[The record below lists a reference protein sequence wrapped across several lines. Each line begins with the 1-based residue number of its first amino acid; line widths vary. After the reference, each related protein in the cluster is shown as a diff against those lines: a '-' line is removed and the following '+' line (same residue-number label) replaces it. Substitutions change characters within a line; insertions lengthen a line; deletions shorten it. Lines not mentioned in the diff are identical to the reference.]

1 MVAHDDVT
9 PILANDDFEIEA
21 HDSLAKD
28 PYQHHQQQDAENQS
42 QQQQSVGGAE
52 DVQTKVYFK
61 RWYILAVFSILGI
74 LQGAIWNSFGP
85 IASSLLSVFCPNWTQ
100 ATMAML
106 GNWGNIMYII
116 PVIPMLWF
124 FEAKG
129 LRASMILT
137 AGMMLVGTGLR
148 CIPGIGIYAFTWTAH
163 LCAILNG
170 IAGIVIFS
178 APAAVSSAWFPP
190 GERTTAT
197 GIALVFNNLGNAL
210 SFLAAPAIVP
220 DPPITDNNSS
230 STVAAAGGN
239 GSSGC
244 PTIEQEWTDLIS
256 FRLGLLMYLEAALV
270 GICFLFIVCHF
281 PSRPKIPPSL
291 TSSMQRLSFISG
303 VKSICMNKQALLMTL
318 SFSLFNGLIASWYSV
333 MNITFRNLPLGDSTD
348 VDGVIG
354 YIGLIAIV
362 GNSVTTILVS
372 AIVDR
377 LRGKMKRALVVIMT
391 LGVLCWI
398 WMCLLCLRIIPFSL
412 AQLYASTVLASALTY
427 SSGPIFFEFTVELVY
442 PVPEGIV
449 GGFLTCV
456 YNTVGMIFLFLFYIP
471 GIDANPE
478 WIPIAI
484 MSSVTLSLPLMLI
497 VKEEYN
503 RSSIDTK
510 NETE

>member
-1 MVAHDDVT
+1 MVANEDTT
-9 PILANDDFEIEA
+9 PILANDDFETEA
-21 HDSLAKD
+21 HDTLSKG
-28 PYQHHQQQDAENQS
+28 PYQDEVEIPAEN
-42 QQQQSVGGAE
+42 GGQPE
-52 DVQTKVYFK
+52 VRTRVYFK
-61 RWYILAVFSILGI
+61 RWYILAVFSVLGI

-85 IASSLLSVFCPNWTQ
+85 IASSLLAVFCPDWSQ

-137 AGMMLVGTGLR
+137 AGMMLLGTGLR
-148 CIPGIGIYAFTWTAH
+148 CIPGIDVYAFTWMAH

-197 GIALVFNNLGNAL
+197 GIALVFNNLGNAV

-220 DPPITDNNSS
+220 DPPITDN
-230 STVAAAGGN
+230 STGN
-239 GSSGC
+239 ASDAC
-244 PTIEQEWTDLIS
+244 PKVEQEWRDLVN
-256 FRLGLLMYLEAALV
+256 FRLSLLMYLEAALV
-270 GICFLFIVCHF
+270 GLCFLFIVVHF
-281 PSRPKIPPSL
+281 PSRPKIPPSV
-291 TSSMQRLSFISG
+291 TSSMERLNFLAG
-303 VKSICMNKQALLMTL
+303 VKAICMNKKALLMTI

-333 MNITFRNLPLGDSTD
+333 MNITFKPLPLGDSQD

-362 GNSVTTILVS
+362 ANSVTTITVS

-377 LRGKMKRALVVIMT
+377 LKGRMKRALMVIMT
-391 LGVLCWI
+391 LGILCWI
-398 WMCLLCLRIIPFSL
+398 WMCLLCLRVIPFSL
-412 AQLYASTVLASALTY
+412 PQLYASTVLASALTY

-484 MSSVTLSLPLMLI
+484 MSSVTLSLPLMLL

-503 RSSIDTK
+503 RSSIDAK
-510 NETE
+510 NDDSDD

>member
-1 MVAHDDVT
+1 MVAHDETT
-9 PILANDDFEIEA
+9 PILANEDFETEV
-21 HDSLAKD
+21 HDTLSKD
-28 PYQHHQQQDAENQS
+28 PYQDEPEIHAEAGTPSTSN
-42 QQQQSVGGAE
+42 
-52 DVQTKVYFK
+52 VQTKVYVK
-61 RWYILAVFSILGI
+61 RWYILAVFSVLGI

-85 IASSLLSVFCPNWTQ
+85 IAASLLAVFCPDWSQSTI
-100 ATMAML
+100 AML

-116 PVIPMLWF
+116 PVVPMLWF

-129 LRASMILT
+129 LRAAMILT
-137 AGMMLVGTGLR
+137 AGMMLLGTGLR
-148 CIPGIGIYAFTWTAH
+148 CIPGININAFTWMAH

-197 GIALVFNNLGNAL
+197 GIALVFNNLGNAV

-220 DPPITDNNSS
+220 DPPIVNDN
-230 STVAAAGGN
+230 STSNA
-239 GSSGC
+239 SC
-244 PTIEQEWTDLIS
+244 PKIEQDWSDLIS
-256 FRLGLLMYLEAALV
+256 FRLSLLMYLEASLV
-270 GICFLFIVCHF
+270 GLCFILIVCHF

-291 TSSMQRLSFISG
+291 TSSMERLNFLAG
-303 VKSICMNKQALLMTL
+303 VKAICMNKKALLMTL

-333 MNITFRNLPLGDSTD
+333 MNITFKPLPLGDSQD

-362 GNSVTTILVS
+362 ANSVCTILVS

-377 LRGKMKRALVVIMT
+377 LKGRMKRALMVVMT
-391 LGVLCWI
+391 LGILCWI
-398 WMCLLCLRIIPFSL
+398 WMCLLCLGVIPFSL
-412 AQLYASTVLASALTY
+412 PQLYASTVLASALTY

-471 GIDANPE
+471 GIDANPG
-478 WIPIAI
+478 WIPVAI
-484 MSSVTLSLPLMLI
+484 MSSVTLSLPLMLL

-503 RSSIDTK
+503 RSKIDTK
-510 NETE
+510 NQI

>member
-1 MVAHDDVT
+1 MVASADET
-9 PILANDDFEIEA
+9 PILADDDFEIEA
-21 HDSLAKD
+21 NESFIKNSAN
-28 PYQHHQQQDAENQS
+28 QTDAECQS
-42 QQQQSVGGAE
+42 DEEQVE
-52 DVQTKVYFK
+52 TKVYLK
-61 RWYILAVFSILGI
+61 RWYILAVFSALGI

-85 IASSLLSVFCPNWTQ
+85 IASSLLTVFCPYWDE
-100 ATMAML
+100 ATMALL

-116 PVIPMLWF
+116 PVIPILWF

-137 AGMMLVGTGLR
+137 AGMMLLGTGLR
-148 CIPGIGIYAFTWTAH
+148 CIPGINITAFTWMAH

-170 IAGIVIFS
+170 MAGIVIFS

-197 GIALVFNNLGNAL
+197 GIAIVFNNLGNAL

-220 DPPITDNNSS
+220 DPPITDNG
-230 STVAAAGGN
+230 TAANNLSAD
-239 GSSGC
+239 C
-244 PTIEQEWTDLIS
+244 PKVDQDWKDLID
-256 FRLGLLMYLEAALV
+256 FRVSMLMILEASLV
-270 GICFLFIVCHF
+270 AGCFLFILFHF
-281 PSRPKIPPSL
+281 PSKPRIPPSV
-291 TSSMQRLSFISG
+291 TSSMERLDFLAG
-303 VKSICMNKQALLMTL
+303 VRSIVSNKQALLMTL

-333 MNITFRNLPLGDSTD
+333 MNITFRPLPLGDATD

-362 GNSVTTILVS
+362 GNSVTTIMVS

-377 LRGKMKRALVVIMT
+377 LRGKMKRALMVIMS
-391 LGVLCWI
+391 LGICCWI
-398 WMCLLCLRIIPFSL
+398 WMCLLCLRVIPFSL
-412 AQLYASTVLASALTY
+412 PQLYASTVLASALTY

-442 PVPEGIV
+442 PVPEGVV
-449 GGFLTCV
+449 GGFLTGV
-456 YNTVGMIFLFLFYIP
+456 YNSVGMIFLFLFYIP

-484 MSSVTLSLPLMLI
+484 MSSVTMSLPLMLM

-503 RSSIDTK
+503 RSNIDAK
-510 NETE
+510 NED